1 MSVRTAEICMAIL
14 LALCSIG
21 LMFKSAEL
29 KIGWVPERGPGS
41 GAWPFW
47 LSAGMLLSCLATIYR
62 WFKGV
67 TPESRNLEPF
77 MTRDTVLV
85 VGVSAGSILF
95 LLIATH
101 FVGIYIS
108 LFFFLLFYLR
118 FIGHHSWFLTITMT
132 ILVPIIV
139 FCLFEWALKIPLP
152 KAITEEWF
160 YPVYDLMYSF

>member
-1 MSVRTAEICMAIL
+1 MAIL
-14 LALCSIG
+14 LALCSIA

-47 LSAGMLLSCLATIYR
+47 LSAGMLLTCLATIYR
-62 WFKGV
+62 WFKGT
-67 TPESRNLEPF
+67 TPESKNLDPF
-77 MTRDTVLV
+77 MTKDTMLV

-95 LLIATH
+95 LLAATH
-101 FVGIYIS
+101 FVGIYIA

-118 FIGHHSWFLTITMT
+118 FVGHHSWPLTVTMV

-160 YPVYDLMYSF
+160 YPIYDLMYSY

>member
-29 KIGWVPERGPGS
+29 RIGWV
-41 GAWPFW
+41 FW
-47 LSAGMLLSCLATIYR
+47 LSAGMLLTCIATMYR

-67 TPESRNLEPF
+67 TPESKNLDPF
-77 MTRDTVLV
+77 MTKDTVLV
-85 VGVSAGSILF
+85 VGISAGSILF
-95 LLIATH
+95 LLTATH
-101 FVGIYIS
+101 FVGIYIA

-118 FIGHHSWFLTITMT
+118 FIGHHSWPLTIALV
-132 ILVPIIV
+132 ICVPIMV

-160 YPVYDLMYSF
+160 YPIYDLMYSI